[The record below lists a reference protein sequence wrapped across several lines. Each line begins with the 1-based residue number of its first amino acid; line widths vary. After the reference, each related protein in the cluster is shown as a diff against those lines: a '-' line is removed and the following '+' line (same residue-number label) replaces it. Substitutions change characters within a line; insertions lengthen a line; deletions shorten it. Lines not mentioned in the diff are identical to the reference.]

1 MNRQELK
8 ESYGINVNSA
18 RGSRD
23 GNEYHFGHYQPSH
36 DAWKKRWGWEY
47 DSPPTIPLVKES
59 YKETLI
65 GEFISH
71 NTRSG
76 PLKTFDLGEY

>member
-1 MNRQELK
+1 MQFLNNNFHNVVLPDLYIMNRQELK

-47 DSPPTIPLVKES
+47 DSPPTIPCGFTQQS
-59 YKETLI
+59 
-65 GEFISH
+65 
-71 NTRSG
+71 R
-76 PLKTFDLGEY
+76 